1 MAVLGVKLNAIDLN
15 LLVVFDALMLER
27 NVTRAARRLALSQ
40 PALSHALGRLRHMLK
55 DELFIRSPRGMIPTP
70 RAEQLASPVRRALD
84 ELQRSLEP
92 PQFDAASA
100 TRNFRVAV
108 DNYAAI
114 VLVAPVAMRIA
125 KLAPGVTLD
134 FRPSGTLNVHD
145 LLDRGQLDLAIG
157 PMREQGERFAQL
169 QVLEDRFV
177 AVLRRSHK
185 VVGIRKLTLET
196 FAALPHLEIS
206 SSLHATDFI
215 DRALSRHKLARKI
228 TLHAP
233 FLSAGRILAGSDAVA
248 VLPRRVARE
257 LAGYRLFALHELPF
271 TSPVVTTTM
280 TWPRWLD
287 SEPAH
292 RWLRD
297 NIGRTAKSPAS
308 D

>member
-1 MAVLGVKLNAIDLN
+1 MAAPGVKLNAIDLN

-55 DELFIRSPRGMIPTP
+55 DELFIRSPKGMIPTP

-92 PQFDAASA
+92 PQFDPSSA

-157 PMREQGERFAQL
+157 PTSELGERFAQQQL
-169 QVLEDRFV
+169 LEDSFV
-177 AVLRRSHK
+177 AVLRPSHE
-185 VVGIRKLTLET
+185 VVRARKLTAET

-206 SSLHATDFI
+206 SSRHVTDFI
-215 DRALSRHKLARKI
+215 DRALSRSKLARQI

-233 FLSAGRILAGSDAVA
+233 FLSAARILAGSDAVA

-257 LAGYRLFALHELPF
+257 LTGYRPFAFHDLPF

-280 TWPRWLD
+280 MWPRWLD
-287 SEPAH
+287 NEPAH

-297 NIGRTAKSPAS
+297 NVERTAKSLPS
-308 D
+308 E